1 MRTKAQ
7 AVIEKDETT
16 TMRVDH
22 NNVDIDVEMA
32 NMAKNQLYYNAM
44 ATQLG
49 GFVTKMKN
57 VITSG
62 QS

>member
-1 MRTKAQ
+1 
-7 AVIEKDETT
+7 
-16 TMRVDH
+16 VDH

-32 NMAKNQLYYNAM
+32 NMAKNQLYYNSM

-49 GFVTKMKN
+49 GFDTKMKN
-57 VITSG
+57 VMTSG